1 MAMKKADIAASI
13 DADKRDIVAP
23 TLSAPLKVSGPSR
36 AFRMSDQEW
45 GRLCGLL
52 ARKGL
57 GPSSGIRMILTEWM
71 ERTER
76 EGLR

>member
-1 MAMKKADIAASI
+1 MAMKKTDLAASMDADQRDIA
-13 DADKRDIVAP
+13 R
-23 TLSAPLKVSGPSR
+23 TLTAAPLKVSGPSR

-57 GPSSGIRMILTEWM
+57 GASSGIRMILTEWM